1 MNLLIEL
8 LLCIFLNGFFL
19 LFYFLVFWGFF
30 FVCGGNGRLAM
41 DGKGELDFSSDCQM
55 RFGSVSAYYF
65 WRYRL
70 VVAIDIHHW
79 SVWLSV
85 CLSLSLSVC
94 LAGWLVDWSSWATE
108 MLLRE
113 EAFNVIQWLQLM
125 ELIAFDEKNH

>member
-65 WRYRL
+65 
-70 VVAIDIHHW
+70 
-79 SVWLSV
+79 
-85 CLSLSLSVC
+85 
-94 LAGWLVDWSSWATE
+94 
-108 MLLRE
+108 
-113 EAFNVIQWLQLM
+113 
-125 ELIAFDEKNH
+125 